1 MGGEDGM
8 RQKKI
13 RLYIFETCLW
23 LISLVV
29 LLPLLLILVNALKTP
44 AETKE
49 RSSGFTGV
57 QK

>member
-13 RLYIFETCLW
+13 RLYIFEPCLW

-44 AETKE
+44 AETNVL
-49 RSSGFTGV
+49 T
-57 QK
+57 

>member
-44 AETKE
+44 AETNVL
-49 RSSGFTGV
+49 TLNLPQAV
-57 QK
+57 C